1 MSHGFSRA
9 LLLEQKPHT
18 GLHSVSVH
26 RALLLKPSHWLMGV
40 QAPAEHT
47 QEADTSAEA
56 AMQRIAKGLPTG
68 SGIIA
73 LAVANSQAHAAGCH
87 IRIEPRQSSN
97 GGVGTTVSLWL
108 PAR

>member
-1 MSHGFSRA
+1 M
-9 LLLEQKPHT
+9 
-18 GLHSVSVH
+18 
-26 RALLLKPSHWLMGV
+26 KPSHACLHAHWQMCL
-40 QAPAEHT
+40 QAPAEPT

-87 IRIEPRQSSN
+87 IRIEPQQSSDCD
-97 GGVGTTVSLWL
+97 VGTTVSLWL
-108 PAR
+108 PAQ